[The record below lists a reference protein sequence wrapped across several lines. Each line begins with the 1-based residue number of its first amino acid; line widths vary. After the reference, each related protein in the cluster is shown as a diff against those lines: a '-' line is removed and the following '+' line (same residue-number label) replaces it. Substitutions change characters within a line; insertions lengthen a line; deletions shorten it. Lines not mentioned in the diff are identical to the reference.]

1 MSTSVSSSPGRPL
14 HFAAFV
20 QNTPGHVVH
29 GTWRRLTGRQAD
41 ANDLRLWV
49 ELARTLERGTFD
61 AIFFADIIGLYNAH
75 KGGTR
80 KFIQSGVGIPAN
92 DPAALVSALA
102 YATEHLGIAYT
113 SSILQE
119 HPFSFARRIS
129 TLDHLTQG
137 RVAWNIVT
145 NTLSNAARNFGYDD
159 LTEHDERYRWA
170 DEYVDVVYKLW
181 EGSWE
186 DDALV
191 IDRENGVFNDPD
203 KVHRINHEGPRYR
216 VEGPH
221 LVSPSPQR
229 SPFLFQAGAS
239 PAGRDFAARNAE
251 AVFLTSA
258 NVETIAEDAADFR
271 RRAAAYGRDGS
282 DIKLFQGLQF
292 VVASTDEEARR
303 KAAEIDEWI
312 DGEAQLAQ
320 MGGVAGVDFGD
331 FELDSPIGEVKAE
344 GMQSI
349 IDWVNAGTKGREA
362 TVGDLGRFPRDRK
375 PPGRVA
381 RDHRRSARPMARRGR
396 GRHPRDEQ
404 RDPGH
409 LQRLRGLSHP
419 RAARARA
426 GPEGVRAGNVAAE
439 AVRSRPPAGD
449 PSGRR
454 IPRRLRRGPG
464 RRLTSTAEQKRRTR
478 HVHT

>member
-362 TVGDLGRFPRDRK
+362 TVGDLGRFLATGNRLVGSPETIADQLARWRDAGADGILVMNNEI
-375 PPGRVA
+375 PGTYNDFVDYLIPVLRERGLA
-381 RDHRRSARPMARRGR
+381 QKEYAPGTLRQKLFGRDHLPATHPAAAYRG
-396 GRHPRDEQ
+396 
-404 RDPGH
+404 
-409 LQRLRGLSHP
+409 
-419 RAARARA
+419 AF
-426 GPEGVRAGNVAAE
+426 AE
-439 AVRSRPPAGD
+439 APVA
-449 PSGRR
+449 
-454 IPRRLRRGPG
+454 
-464 RRLTSTAEQKRRTR
+464 
-478 HVHT
+478 V